1 MQTRTVRLATLPIQ
15 GFLVYLFCA
24 NILAQIGVVNL
35 PLSYGA
41 IDAQGFGI
49 QITLLT
55 LQLLVVL
62 VMSVIIKRLDPH
74 GPPPNQTESTSNNL
88 SDATLRL
95 PCGHRHL
102 LYLYDD

>member
-1 MQTRTVRLATLPIQ
+1 
-15 GFLVYLFCA
+15 
-24 NILAQIGVVNL
+24 LAQIGVVNL

-41 IDAQGFGI
+41 INAQGFGI

-55 LQLLVVL
+55 LQLIVVL